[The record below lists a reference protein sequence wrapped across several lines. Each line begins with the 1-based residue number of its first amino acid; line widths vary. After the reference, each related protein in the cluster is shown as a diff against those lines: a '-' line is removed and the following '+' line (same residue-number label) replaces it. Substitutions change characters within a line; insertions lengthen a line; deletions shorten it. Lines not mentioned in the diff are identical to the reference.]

1 MDFFKNELLVNE
13 NAPKMGKG
21 VVLENSFFEQN
32 VRVYFLDL
40 DQEKILSRKYA
51 SLKKL
56 EEDEDEQFF
65 DNFDHNPKYQSLD
78 SSIATFQQKM
88 PGGFSGEKFMD
99 RERDYKQETHT
110 LSQEILS
117 KDSLSELLK
126 EENYKEI
133 SKRALAIVNKTN
145 LIFKQE
151 KMALTNGLKTPEAK
165 TKFAVAL
172 FGLLYGKD
180 EIKNRFEKF
189 VNTLE
194 EIEALKWTIASYF
207 LFIHYPEE
215 YMFVKPTNTK
225 LAAKITGWNIHYE
238 ARPNWNTYNHV
249 LELSNYIHEK
259 LSELGP
265 RDLIDIQSF
274 FWIIQS
280 SYK

>member
-1 MDFFKNELLVNE
+1 M
-13 NAPKMGKG
+13 
-21 VVLENSFFEQN
+21 
-32 VRVYFLDL
+32 
-40 DQEKILSRKYA
+40 
-51 SLKKL
+51 
-56 EEDEDEQFF
+56 
-65 DNFDHNPKYQSLD
+65 
-78 SSIATFQQKM
+78 
-88 PGGFSGEKFMD
+88 
-99 RERDYKQETHT
+99 
-110 LSQEILS
+110 
-117 KDSLSELLK
+117 LK
-126 EENYKEI
+126 EENYREI

-172 FGLLYGKD
+172 FDLLYGKD

-259 LSELGP
+259 LSELGS